1 MVGWRRLAF
10 DNLLRLTEL
19 GAKGHRLACATLLGC
34 SKPLEVRRRRH
45 GTRSPATPRLD
56 PCDPATTL
64 CADVTA
70 ACGLDLTDTMVA
82 NAFAMV
88 QRRQKEGG
96 SPCLLRRS
104 SSLSL
109 FAPPPLLLS
118 CFVHN
123 RGIGPTTPDILL
135 KKPAPEDSNER
146 GPRVSSLLARRDT
159 RGQAAQTANVSLSTS
174 TTPSATQ
181 NALSAGENPDP
192 SALVRLEREDEEPPT
207 LNSLLYQHA
216 GVSGVVSEQAEA
228 AYGQRETQHARA
240 RRSNDDLPPRC
251 RLCACP
257 VKTAI
262 RLAFLAVSPPVR
274 LFSLLYRVPPSSSLR
289 SAFSRPPPTLAPI
302 LAFITSRDTV
312 VSSQASTGVIVAAE
326 EAWLSCRSAAR
337 TRLGAR
343 KGALLCGR
351 SLGSPTFRLFS
362 RKRCRR
368 NAEGRNVGVVAAD

>member
-159 RGQAAQTANVSLSTS
+159 RGQGGLHSRSGRPTSSCPDGQRLAIDIDHAQRDAERLKCRREPGSVRPCPARAGRRGAADPQLAFVPACRGIRGRIGAGRSSVRSEGDPARSGASLKRRSSTPLPS
-174 TTPSATQ
+174 LRLPRQDRDTTGLSCC
-181 NALSAGENPDP
+181 LSA
-192 SALVRLEREDEEPPT
+192 R
-207 LNSLLYQHA
+207 SL
-216 GVSGVVSEQAEA
+216 
-228 AYGQRETQHARA
+228 
-240 RRSNDDLPPRC
+240 
-251 RLCACP
+251 
-257 VKTAI
+257 I
-262 RLAFLAVSPPVR
+262 LAAVSCPSILLTTLR
-274 LFSLLYRVPPSSSLR
+274 LQSSS
-289 SAFSRPPPTLAPI
+289 SDPRP
-302 LAFITSRDTV
+302 D
-312 VSSQASTGVIVAAE
+312 
-326 EAWLSCRSAAR
+326 
-337 TRLGAR
+337 TRLHHISR
-343 KGALLCGR
+343 HR
-351 SLGSPTFRLFS
+351 RL
-362 RKRCRR
+362 
-368 NAEGRNVGVVAAD
+368 VASEYWGHSGC